1 MAYKLGI
8 VIRAALAGGVAF
20 GSKALAMMPKGLSLV
35 ALAGGGAAAATAAAT
50 ADGEAAPAAAAAA
63 AAAAPRLP
71 AKALPP
77 KRP

>member
-8 VIRAALAGGVAF
+8 VLRAALAGGVAF
-20 GSKALAMMPKGLSLV
+20 GSKALAMMPKGLSLSV
-35 ALAGGGAAAATAAAT
+35 ALVGGGAAATAAAT
-50 ADGEAAPAAAAAA
+50 ADGDAPPAAAA

-71 AKALPP
+71 AKAPPP